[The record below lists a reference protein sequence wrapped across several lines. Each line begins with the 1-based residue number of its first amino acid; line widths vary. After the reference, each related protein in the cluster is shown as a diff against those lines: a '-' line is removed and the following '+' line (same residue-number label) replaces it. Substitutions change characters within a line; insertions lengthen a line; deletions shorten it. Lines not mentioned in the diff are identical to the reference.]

1 MRLHWRRIISWHPV
15 QLCRFP
21 TTGREVGELRPQWG
35 RSSGDSSVLRIVAHW
50 ATILRATFFLEQLL
64 SQWDRGLLDPFRYCG
79 PVGQNYL
86 SRNFVS
92 TGDKVH
98 LSRLTSTESNCGP
111 VGHNYELRVRWARS
125 PSLRFDLSTS
135 GREVGFEFQDHRH
148 SITYSPVGNKF
159 KRTCFPIIIPQ
170 WGIISAA
177 FNFLS
182 NGEEVCAFSF

>member
-1 MRLHWRRIISWHPV
+1 MRRHWRRIISWHPV
-15 QLCRFP
+15 QLCHFP

-64 SQWDRGLLDPFRYCG
+64 SQWDRGLLDPFRILWPSG
-79 PVGQNYL
+79 PKL
-86 SRNFVS
+86 SVPQLCLQWRQSQRFSNHP
-92 TGDKVH
+92 GA
-98 LSRLTSTESNCGP
+98 ENNCGP
-111 VGHNYELRVRWARS
+111 VGHNYELRAHRARS
-125 PSLRFDLSTS
+125 SSDRITS
-135 GREVGFEFQDHRH
+135 RPLVEKFRH
-148 SITYSPVGNKF
+148 TFFSIM
-159 KRTCFPIIIPQ
+159 IPH